1 MSRHPGRALRLRRG
15 RLLLATALILGVGA
29 AGTAQAGAQDAAKKP
44 AAAATPSPPAP
55 HVGSQPIIVRAASLY
70 DDSMFEDAI
79 RLLEDGL
86 KNGKIPAADRAK
98 GWELLARS
106 QVKAGHRTEAKD
118 SFKSLLLVDPQ
129 YRPDPVRTPPDEVEV
144 FTRAAKEYQQELVE
158 EGRRIPASVGLQGVL
173 GVSNNHDISEL
184 IEAGNG
190 KPLNGG
196 PEFGGS
202 VRMPIRPRWSFDV
215 ELSHLSDTG
224 SDDSGITYEVSALP
238 LAVSVYYMAWNSPS
252 FRINMFGGMGPMLAS
267 EAKFSFDVSG
277 VQISASASKTGFYAH
292 TGVEG
297 EVLLMPRLALNS
309 RVAIRYAKAN
319 DLDFGNLTVNGLE
332 TQGRAVD
339 FSGPAFLLGLRA
351 YIGY

>member
-1 MSRHPGRALRLRRG
+1 
-15 RLLLATALILGVGA
+15 LGVGA
-29 AGTAQAGAQDAAKKP
+29 AGAAQAGAQDAAKKP
-44 AAAATPSPPAP
+44 AAAATPSLPSSPAP
-55 HVGSQPIIVRAASLY
+55 RGSQPIVTRAASLY

-98 GWELLARS
+98 GWEILARS

-144 FTRAAKEYQQELVE
+144 FTRASKEYQQELVE
-158 EGRRIPASVGLQGVL
+158 EGRRIPASIGLQGVL
-173 GVSNNHDISEL
+173 GVSSNSDISEL

-190 KPLNGG
+190 KALNGG

-202 VRMPIRPRWSFDV
+202 VRMPIRPRWSLDI
-215 ELSHLSDTG
+215 ELARLSDTG
-224 SDDSGITYEVSALP
+224 SDDSGINYEVSALP
-238 LAVSVYYMAWNSPS
+238 LAASIYYMAWSSPS
-252 FRINMFGGMGPMLAS
+252 YRINLFGGMGPMLAS

-309 RVAIRYAKAN
+309 RVTIRYAKAN
-319 DLDFGNLTVNGLE
+319 DLDFGNLTVNGLD